1 MTPPEMQ
8 SPGKSIHL
16 EFVLSKEEFFE
27 GQKIFCSSL
36 GTRWVRF
43 NYKGIIPVGVF
54 LIVEGAILLLLHV
67 RWFVGTLVAAFGL
80 YLLLKRLVL
89 WPWKMRREFE
99 KYPDHEAVR
108 TFEID
113 ENGVTAA
120 TPLGSGAMLWARFS
134 KFAETERGFFVL
146 APPRFLYTIPK
157 RAVPPE
163 LLGFLSSLLSQRLTR
178 VR

>member
-8 SPGKSIHL
+8 IPGKSIHI

-43 NYKGIIPVGVF
+43 NYKGMIPVGAF
-54 LIVEGAILLLLHV
+54 LMIEGALLFFLRV
-67 RWFVGTLVAAFGL
+67 QWFVASFVAAFGL
-80 YLLLKRLVL
+80 YLLLKRLLL
-89 WPWKMRREFE
+89 WPWKISREFD
-99 KYPDHEAVR
+99 KYPDHNAAR

-134 KFAETERGFFVL
+134 KFAETERGFFLL

-157 RAVPPE
+157 RAVPPD
-163 LLGFLSSLLSQRLTR
+163 LLGSLTNLLSQKLTR

>member
-8 SPGKSIHL
+8 IPGKSIHI

-27 GQKIFCSSL
+27 GQKIFCPSL

-43 NYKGIIPVGVF
+43 NYKGMIPVGAF
-54 LIVEGAILLLLHV
+54 LMIEGALLFFLRV
-67 RWFVGTLVAAFGL
+67 QWFVASFVAAFGL
-80 YLLLKRLVL
+80 YLLLKRLLL
-89 WPWKMRREFE
+89 WPWKISREFD
-99 KYPDHEAVR
+99 KYPDHNAAR

-134 KFAETERGFFVL
+134 KFAETERGFFLL

-157 RAVPPE
+157 RAVPPD
-163 LLGFLSSLLSQRLTR
+163 LLGPLTNLLSQKLTR